1 MFSRIKKMSI
11 LILLGLFLYPIGLR
25 AQPELSGFLQT
36 DGYLFTA
43 DSLRFAKQINELRMQ
58 VNARHARIGLT
69 ASADIYTTSAGVQTD
84 LWEGYIDYYGTFY
97 DLRLGKQVVSW
108 GTTDGINPT
117 DNLNPFDLGRKSPFV
132 DPAEKKLP
140 VTMAKA
146 DLYFGGLRLTG
157 IFVPDFH
164 PFRLPDTSTWH
175 MSRPDDLLK
184 LPPNTVIQTKEAPV
198 PPVEPDDSPENAEY
212 ALKLSGDLAGINL
225 SVSYFHGWDDFPSFH
240 PKVTPQSVDQSGT
253 RYVNV
258 QPTLKY
264 HQVDVFGGDFAT
276 SLFGLGLR
284 GEAAYYLTE
293 DEDGTDPFIQN
304 PFLHYV
310 LGLDYTFRNGLYLN
324 GQFVSGMFK
333 RYGLTPT
340 GDEDYMIT
348 SALTYDLNDYNSF
361 EVGGM
366 YSITDENLLLKPSY
380 TRTLSGGVDLTLG
393 AYIVQGETGSHFGA
407 FRSNDQIYGQL
418 RYNF

>member
-1 MFSRIKKMSI
+1 MFTRFKQLGA
-11 LILLGLFLYPIGLR
+11 LILLVLFLQPAGLR
-25 AQPELSGFLQT
+25 AQPDLSGFLQT
-36 DGYLFTA
+36 DRFMFTA
-43 DSLRFAKQINELRMQ
+43 DSLRFAKQVNELRMQ
-58 VNARHARIGLT
+58 VNARHSRISLT

-84 LWEGYIDYYGTFY
+84 LWEGYVDYYGSFY

-146 DLYFGGLRLTG
+146 DLYFGGLRVTG
-157 IFVPDFH
+157 IVVPDFH

-175 MSRPDDLLK
+175 MSRPDDLLE
-184 LPPNTVIQTKEAPV
+184 LPPNTVLQNKGTPI
-198 PPVEPDDSPENAEY
+198 PPEEPSGTPENAEY
-212 ALKLSGDLAGINL
+212 ALKLSGDLAGVNL
-225 SVSYFHGWDDFPSFH
+225 SASYFRGWDDFPSFQ
-240 PKVTPQSVDQSGT
+240 PRITPQSVDQSGT
-253 RYVNV
+253 KYVNV
-258 QPTLKY
+258 QPTLAY
-264 HQVDVFGGDFAT
+264 HRVDVFGGDFAT

-293 DEDGTDPFIQN
+293 DEDGTDPFIQD
-304 PFLHYV
+304 PFFHYV
-310 LGLDYTFRNGLYLN
+310 LGMDYTFRNGLYLN
-324 GQFVSGMFK
+324 AQFVSGMFR

-340 GDEDYMIT
+340 EDDDYMIT
-348 SALTYDLNDYNSF
+348 SVLTYDLNDYNSF

-380 TRTLSGGVDLTLG
+380 TRTLGNAVDLTFG
-393 AYIVQGETGSHFGA
+393 AYIVEGETGEHFGA
-407 FRSNDQIYGQL
+407 FRANDQIYGQL